1 MWRGVGSLIL
11 AGRANT
17 AQQVDTHNTLS
28 HQITK
33 KHRHSYI
40 KMVIISEVVDRKS
53 QMIQPGICQIWE
65 YLNLKIQ
72 ERN

>member
-40 KMVIISEVVDRKS
+40 KMVIISEVVDRIRPGNNS
-53 QMIQPGICQIWE
+53 QPTGHRIH
-65 YLNLKIQ
+65 
-72 ERN
+72 

>member
-33 KHRHSYI
+33 KHTPSYK
-40 KMVIISEVVDRKS
+40 KMVINSEVVDRIP
-53 QMIQPGICQIWE
+53 QIIQPNICQI
-65 YLNLKIQ
+65 K
-72 ERN
+72 